1 MFRFALRLL
10 GPPRLELNEEPVTIN
25 RLKVLGLLIYLA
37 MSPHPQR
44 RDHLATLF
52 WPGYESSSA
61 RGNLRRTLSD
71 LNGTLDH
78 HWLRVDG
85 EQVSLARNDGFW
97 TDVDE
102 FHVCLASC
110 TTHGHPASEVC
121 PDCLDPL
128 RQAVDLYQDDF
139 LSGFTLSDSP
149 EFDDWQL
156 FQRESLRREMTNALE
171 KLARGLSAQNEL
183 EEATTFVRH
192 WLTLD
197 PLEES
202 AHRQLMWLLA
212 ARGQRNAALAQY
224 EACREI
230 LRSEIDI
237 DPSEETTT
245 LHEQI
250 RSGEVKAAVQPQQ
263 EAPQRSRTNLPPAP
277 QSFVGRLR
285 EIDEILNLLRD
296 EPACQL
302 LTLVGLGGIG
312 KTSLTLQVLHRC
324 TGVFADGICYVP
336 LAEVTSRANL
346 TTAIADALG
355 LPLAGAEPS
364 IQIRNFLHNK
374 KMLLFLDNFEQLLP
388 AGGADLLSDLIAG
401 AEGVKILITARERL
415 NLQQEWVF
423 PLHGLRYPG
432 NEWQPGDPV
441 ESYEAVALFLSCVR
455 KVDVTFPLSDE
466 TIADI
471 VDICRMLE
479 GIPLAIVLAAS
490 WSRVMPIQDIA
501 AEIESSLDFLTA
513 SLRDLPERHRSMNAV
528 LQQSWRL
535 LNREEQTLFS
545 RLSVFRGG
553 FERRAA
559 ESIANARLPLLATLV
574 DKSLLRRNTS
584 GRYEIH
590 SLVRQFASEQFQ
602 RSPEE
607 YQEIQHRHSNYFT
620 HFLQQIKEEL
630 KGREDLHAAERIR
643 IDIENIRSAWQWAI
657 DARDPEKLGRM
668 AEALLLFYDMKGWF
682 PEQKEMF
689 SRALIALASDTDFG
703 ELRSDQVDVL
713 ALLHIGLGASLVRC
727 GELGLAQ
734 KHLKQSLTLL
744 HHAHARPD
752 LLALSYFWLGHYHLF
767 HGSYKDT
774 IQCFGTART
783 LFAEADDQ
791 WGLAT
796 SLALLSVSLIYAGRM
811 IEAATILDEALQILH
826 RLGGGRWLPWA
837 LVNWSINNR
846 LQGNYAQAERDL
858 SEAALLFDN
867 LGDLLGVS
875 YCQRELA
882 YLAIAHGKYD
892 NARKW
897 MQNALTGYQNG
908 GAKVSLIFP
917 LDGLGQVARLT
928 GDYDRAQDY
937 HDKSLRLAEE
947 IGEPRGIATSLHN
960 LGRLAYD
967 RGNYAEARR
976 LHLESIERYRELGN
990 PHGLA
995 SALCRLGYTAC
1006 RLANADQARDYF
1018 KEAFAIA
1025 HPMNARPQVMDILV
1039 GVASM
1044 RIADGLSSPQ
1054 EMVAAE
1060 LLTLVLEHPAS
1071 EAETRCTAQTLLDR
1085 LDLVPLPS
1093 IEAPGP
1099 AQDGYERLIELW
1111 EKVVSGK

>member
-1 MFRFALRLL
+1 MFRFALHLL
-10 GPPRLELNEEPVTIN
+10 GPPRLELNDEPVTIN
-25 RLKVLGLLIYLA
+25 RLKVLGLLVYLA
-37 MSPHPQR
+37 ISPHPQR

-85 EQVSLARNDGFW
+85 EQVSLAHNDGFW

-139 LSGFTLSDSP
+139 LTGFTLSDSP

-156 FQRESLRREMTNALE
+156 FQSESLRREMTNALE

-197 PLEES
+197 PLQES

-237 DPSEETTT
+237 DPTAETTT

-250 RSGEVKAAVQPQQ
+250 RSGEVKVVVQPQQ

-324 TGVFADGICYVP
+324 TGAFADGICFVP

-401 AEGVKILITARERL
+401 AGDVKILITARERL

-432 NEWQPGDPV
+432 DEWQPGDPA
-441 ESYEAVALFLSCVR
+441 ESYEAVALFLSCAR

-466 TIADI
+466 TIADV

-490 WSRVMPIQDIA
+490 WLRVMPIQDIA

-559 ESIANARLPLLATLV
+559 ESIADARLPLLASLV
-574 DKSLLRRNTS
+574 DKSLLRRNKS
-584 GRYEIH
+584 RRYEIH
-590 SLVRQFASEQFQ
+590 SLVRQFASEQLQ

-630 KGREDLHAAERIR
+630 KGREDLHAAEKIR
-643 IDIENIRSAWQWAI
+643 IDIENVRGAWQWAI
-657 DARDPEKLGRM
+657 DARDLEKLGRM
-668 AEALLLFYDMKGWF
+668 AEALLLFYDIKSWF
-682 PEQKEMF
+682 QEQKEIF
-689 SRALIALASDTDFG
+689 SRALVALASDTVFG
-703 ELRSDQVDVL
+703 ESRSDRVDVW
-713 ALLHIGLGASLVRC
+713 ALLHMGLGASLIRC
-727 GELGLAQ
+727 GELELARQ
-734 KHLKQSLTLL
+734 HLSRAFALL
-744 HHAHARPD
+744 QDSDERLD
-752 LLALSYFWLGHYHLF
+752 LLAPAYHWLGHYHIIC
-767 HGSYKDT
+767 GPYEDA
-774 IQCFGTART
+774 IQALYTARK
-783 LFAEADDQ
+783 LFAEVDDQ
-791 WGLAT
+791 WGIAT
-796 SLALLSVSLIYAGRM
+796 SLVIVSTPLIYQGKLND
-811 IEAATILDEALQILH
+811 AATVLDEARQIFR
-826 RLGGGRWLPWA
+826 RLGGRWLPWT
-837 LVNWSINNR
+837 LNCLGINHR
-846 LQGNYAQAERDL
+846 LQGNYVQAERDL
-858 SEAALLFDN
+858 SESEHLLSN
-867 LGDLLGVS
+867 VGDLFTSG

-882 YLAIAHGKYD
+882 YLAMAYGKYD
-892 NARKW
+892 NARMR
-897 MQNALTGYQNG
+897 MQQSLACFQDG
-908 GAKVSLIFP
+908 GAQMALVFP

-928 GDYDRAQDY
+928 GDYDRAEDY

-947 IGEPRGIATSLHN
+947 IGEQRGIATSLHN

-976 LHLESIERYRELGN
+976 LHLEGIERYRELGN

-1018 KEAFAIA
+1018 REAFAIA
-1025 HPMNARPQVMDILV
+1025 HPMNARPQVMEILV

-1044 RIADGLSSPQ
+1044 RIGDGLSSPQ
-1054 EMVAAE
+1054 EAVAAE

-1071 EAETRCTAQTLLDR
+1071 EAETRRTAQTLLDR
-1085 LDLVPLPS
+1085 LGLAPS
-1093 IEAPGP
+1093 PSTEIPGP
-1099 AQDGYERLIELW
+1099 AQDSYERLIELW
-1111 EKVVSGK
+1111 EKIIPGQ